1 MSSNLVQHR
10 GQPSIWDRTD
20 DHMNWDVER
29 WLVAVM
35 SGAFLV
41 TGFRRRSI
49 AGLMLVIGGGCLAW
63 WAAAAAD
70 ERRLRRGRVRAAWP
84 SRQAEDC
91 VHEAAEESFPAS
103 DAPAWTPT
111 TGNTG
116 PSRGPRAHW
125 H

>member
-1 MSSNLVQHR
+1 MASNLVQHR
-10 GQPSIWDRTD
+10 GEPSIWDRTD
-20 DHMNWDVER
+20 DRMEWDAER
-29 WLVAVM
+29 WLVAVL

-41 TGFRRRSI
+41 TGFRRRSF
-49 AGLMLVIGGGCLAW
+49 AGLMLVVGGGCLAW
-63 WAAAAAD
+63 WAAAGAD

-84 SRQAEDC
+84 SRIESDE

-116 PSRGPRAHW
+116 PARPTRW